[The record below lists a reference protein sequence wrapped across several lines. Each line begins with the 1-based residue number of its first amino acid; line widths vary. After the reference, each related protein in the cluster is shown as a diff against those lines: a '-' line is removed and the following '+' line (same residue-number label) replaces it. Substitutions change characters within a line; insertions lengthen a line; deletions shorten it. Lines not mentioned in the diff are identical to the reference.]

1 MQIDESTG
9 AGQRIPFAKEDEQR
23 IASAATW
30 GQIVGATTIA
40 SSVIGTLVAM
50 AKQGASGLLGEL
62 IGLIISVILG
72 LWLLQAGT
80 AFRKVAVTDEA
91 DEHYL
96 LLGFSKLRAYFM
108 MSGILAFIALG
119 FVALALLAVMTCGP
133 LLSR

>member
-9 AGQRIPFAKEDEQR
+9 AGQRIPFAREDEQR

-30 GQIVGATTIA
+30 GQIVGATSIA
-40 SSVIGTLVAM
+40 SAIIGTIVSLAT
-50 AKQGASGLLGEL
+50 QGARGLLGEF
-62 IGLIISVILG
+62 IGLVISVILG
-72 LWLLQAGT
+72 TWLLQAGT
-80 AFRKVAVTDEA
+80 AFRKVALTDEA

-119 FVALALLAVMTCGP
+119 FVALGLLAALTCGSM
-133 LLSR
+133 LMR